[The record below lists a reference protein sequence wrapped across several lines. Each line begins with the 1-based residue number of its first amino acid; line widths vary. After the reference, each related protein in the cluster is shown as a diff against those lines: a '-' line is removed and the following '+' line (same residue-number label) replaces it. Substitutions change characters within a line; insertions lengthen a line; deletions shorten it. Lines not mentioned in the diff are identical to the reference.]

1 MRKPA
6 SVVIT
11 LSVALILILLSTE
24 MRTSVVMAQAKGPGL
39 LAAKTGSSG
48 SLNPTL
54 QDAPFI
60 WVSPGEERDYPAY
73 RRVVGGKHQDGTTMY
88 FCKFNFVPAKL
99 YKNECH
105 YSYGGYERVD
115 TKIYRVLL
123 TNKEYQWVA
132 VDAVSRD
139 EIKQGAVKGGVDQGN
154 DTIYLCR
161 MKMSDG
167 VHPGKYSYKNNRC
180 YIPWGNKEY
189 SYPAGFELLFR

>member
-1 MRKPA
+1 M
-6 SVVIT
+6 
-11 LSVALILILLSTE
+11 SVAFILAMLSTE
-24 MRTSVVMAQAKGPGL
+24 MRTSVVMAQAKRLGL
-39 LAAKTGSSG
+39 ITAETDPSITPD
-48 SLNPTL
+48 PTL
-54 QDAPFI
+54 QNAPFI
-60 WVSPGEERDYPAY
+60 WVSPDEERDYPGY

-88 FCKFNFVPAKL
+88 FCKSNFVPGKL

-105 YSYGGYERVD
+105 YPYGGYEHVD

-132 VDAVSRD
+132 ANAVSRD
-139 EIKQGAVKGGVDQGN
+139 EIKEGAVKGGVDYGN

-167 VHPGKYSYKNNRC
+167 MHPGKYSYKNNRC